1 MHINRIYIYPLILV
15 TIATISY
22 YVVNMTVIQVASLTI
37 FSSFILGTLLFWRY
51 RLAFALVGIAILM
64 TFDLLTTDTLI
75 EFAGLDIILFLISM
89 MIVIGYLEERHF
101 FEHLL
106 EKILARIGNN
116 PNKLIILL
124 MLMSGTFAALVDEVT
139 SILFMVATILHL
151 TAKLRINPIPFIIM
165 IVFATNIG
173 SSATL
178 VGNPVGVLIALRAD
192 LTFAEFLR
200 WATPISIAGLVLA
213 IILSLK
219 YFSKDIQ
226 KLGKAMSIQ
235 QETQTEMNHTA
246 STSTNNTDNIRNTKD
261 DREKNPILS
270 DISVAKTSKSETVH
284 RDYKIPWILFIGTIV
299 GLVAHSP
306 IETALGLEKNVMLLA
321 VAFAAAGI
329 TLFMHGNKAREL
341 VERRV
346 DWWTLGFFIF
356 LFASVGTLQLT
367 GVTTLV
373 SNGVFEFSGGDETNL
388 FFLFSIIA
396 GVAGA
401 LMDNVLGVAT
411 FIPIVTGM
419 TDFGINPYPLWWGL
433 LFAAT
438 FFGNLTLI
446 GSTANIVALGMLER
460 QKRGHITLMQWIKP
474 GAIIA
479 IPTLALALILL
490 YIQIPLMPGN

>member
-1 MHINRIYIYPLILV
+1 MAINRIYIYPFLLV
-15 TIATISY
+15 TIAIISY
-22 YVVNMTVIQVASLTI
+22 YIVNMTLVQVASLTV

-51 RLAFALVGIAILM
+51 RLAFALVGVAILM
-64 TFDLLTTDTLI
+64 ILDLLTTETLI
-75 EFAGLDIILFLISM
+75 EFAGLDIILFLVAM

-106 EKILARIGNN
+106 ERILLRIGND

-124 MLMSGTFAALVDEVT
+124 MIMSGTFAALVDEVT
-139 SILFMVATILHL
+139 SILFMVATVLHL
-151 TAKLRINPIPFIIM
+151 TAKLRINPVPFIIM

-200 WATPISIAGLVLA
+200 WATPISIAGLALA
-213 IILSLK
+213 IVLSLK

-235 QETQTEMNHTA
+235 QETQTEMTTTS
-246 STSTNNTDNIRNTKD
+246 STTTNNIDGSSHTEADRDKKPTLSNKSLAKD
-261 DREKNPILS
+261 
-270 DISVAKTSKSETVH
+270 SKLEIIH

-306 IETALGLEKNVMLLA
+306 IETALGLEKNVMLLG

-329 TLFMHGNKAREL
+329 ALFMQGNKAREL

-367 GVTTLV
+367 GVTTLI
-373 SNGVFEFSGGDETNL
+373 SNGVFEFSGGDETQL

-396 GVAGA
+396 GIAGA
-401 LMDNVLGVAT
+401 VMDNVLGVAT
-411 FIPIVTGM
+411 FIPIVTGLG
-419 TDFGINPYPLWWGL
+419 DFGINPYPLWWGL

-479 IPTLALALILL
+479 IPTLTLALILL
-490 YIQIPLMPGN
+490 YIQITLMPGN